1 MLKNIL
7 KALNESDVF
16 SKSNI
21 ANNLN
26 ITEDMVDAL
35 LQQLISMGYVNED
48 LGSPTCE
55 TSCGRCPYAKMCHKT
70 PVNMYGLTEK
80 GKKALVKN

>member
-1 MLKNIL
+1 MLLNIL
-7 KALNESDVF
+7 KALNESNAF

-26 ITEDMVDAL
+26 ISEEMVDAIL
-35 LQQLISMGYVNED
+35 KQLISMGYVNED

-55 TSCGRCPYAKMCHKT
+55 TSCGRCPYSKMCHKN
-70 PVNMYGLTEK
+70 PLNMYSITEK
-80 GKKALVKN
+80 GKRALS